1 MHGNVCIGV
10 ARDKAKIPSI
20 PRKTPEM
27 RVSYRMDFKRS
38 HRIQG
43 AMSTSRVPVMRTTH
57 ITKVAGTRREQRV
70 RKDGRKAHL

>member
-1 MHGNVCIGV
+1 MHGNVCIGA

-27 RVSYRMDFKRS
+27 CVSYGMDFKRS

-43 AMSTSRVPVMRTTH
+43 ARSTSRVPVMRTL

-70 RKDGRKAHL
+70 REDGRKAHL